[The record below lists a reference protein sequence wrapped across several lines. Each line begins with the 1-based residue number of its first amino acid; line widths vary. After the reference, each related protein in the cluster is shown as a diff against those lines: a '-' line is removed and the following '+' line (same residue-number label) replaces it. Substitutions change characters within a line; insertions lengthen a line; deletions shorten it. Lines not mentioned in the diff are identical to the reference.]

1 MMLPN
6 KWGYALPGAGPGGA
20 RLPAADLGSNRPA
33 KNPFDFQT
41 GSNPADKSRRDGRE
55 HRGEPGRRAGKE
67 ADGEI
72 AVRWGDCTSLV
83 LAGRGLRR

>member
-55 HRGEPGRRAGKE
+55 HRGEPGR
-67 ADGEI
+67 
-72 AVRWGDCTSLV
+72 
-83 LAGRGLRR
+83 

>member
-20 RLPAADLGSNRPA
+20 RLPTADLGSDRPA

-41 GSNPADKSRRDGRE
+41 GSNPADKSWRDDGERG
-55 HRGEPGRRAGKE
+55 GEPGSWVGKE

-72 AVRWGDCTSLV
+72 AVRWGDCTSLM